1 MDTPREPDDFTRF
14 REWYGLEDA
23 VLVEIEREVVGADF
37 GADGYTTRAQAE
49 ALGRRLR
56 IGPGNRLLDVG
67 TGRGW
72 PGLYLA
78 LTTGCAMVATDVPL
92 EGLRVGVRR
101 GRRER
106 LGSRAAFLSAR
117 AEGLPFRAESF
128 DAVVHTD
135 ILC

>member
-1 MDTPREPDDFTRF
+1 MDTSRDPDDLTRF
-14 REWYGLEDA
+14 REWYSLEDA
-23 VLVEIEREVVGADF
+23 VLVEIERAVVGADF

-49 ALGRRLR
+49 TLGRSLQLGR
-56 IGPGNRLLDVG
+56 GDRLLDVG

-78 LTTGCAMVATDVPL
+78 MTTGCSVVATDVPL
-92 EGLRVGVRR
+92 EGLRVGTRR
-101 GRRER
+101 AHRER
-106 LGSRAAFLSAR
+106 LGSRAAFLAAR